1 MILEKTNFEWEI
13 VLSDLN
19 SAMKNSEET
28 VLPIRIGYKIV
39 KNRLAIKEALKA
51 YFVTKDAIINKYSN
65 GRGYVSEKEDAESFE
80 KIYKESNVI
89 SKEKTSVNIDMISI
103 EDFKEINLSLNI
115 ISALEFM
122 LIIS

>member
-1 MILEKTNFEWEI
+1 MMTEKTNLDWEI
-13 VLSDLN
+13 VLSELN
-19 SAMKNSEET
+19 SAIKNCEET
-28 VLPIRIGYKIV
+28 VLPVGISYRII

-89 SKEKTSVNIDMISI
+89 SKEKTSVDIDPISI
-103 EDFKEINLSLNI
+103 EDFKEINPPLNI
-115 ISALEFM
+115 MSALEFM
-122 LIIS
+122 LII